1 MSFHATVN
9 PLEQKDG
16 GRIVVFHGVQ
26 PNLQAKYRIA
36 GFVNPAGAARAPARR
51 GLCQNVKF
59 IIESCLPNGS
69 TCKSFL
75 KRNPV
80 SKWFA

>member
-16 GRIVVFHGVQ
+16 GRIVGFHGVQ

-36 GFVNPAGAARAPARR
+36 GFVNPAGAARATARR

-59 IIESCLPNGS
+59 IIESCLPMVARV
-69 TCKSFL
+69 KAF
-75 KRNPV
+75 
-80 SKWFA
+80 